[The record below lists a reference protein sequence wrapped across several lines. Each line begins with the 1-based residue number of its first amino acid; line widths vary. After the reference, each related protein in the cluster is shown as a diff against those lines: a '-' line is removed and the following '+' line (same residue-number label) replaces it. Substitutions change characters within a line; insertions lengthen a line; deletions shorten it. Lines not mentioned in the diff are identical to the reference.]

1 MTDPRRRLA
10 DIARRQ
16 HGVFT
21 RAQALEAGLTRHQL
35 QHGTATTRYERIAP
49 GVYRLAGTPPSWH
62 QSVVTAVLAG
72 GDGAVASHRSAAVLW
87 GLDGVRAGTP
97 EVSVPRHRRRQ
108 ERAGLRV
115 HESTD
120 LELAEPHLRQ
130 GVRTTGIERTLI
142 DLAAV
147 VGPKRLTQAVDDA
160 IRRRLTTWPQLAKV
174 RARHSR
180 RGRNGVGILRS
191 LLDERFGT
199 TIPDSWFGRL
209 VADLL
214 VDAGLP
220 GPVVEYDVRG
230 RGGRWIARVD
240 LAYPDA
246 RVAIELDSKRHHLHE
261 AAFEADRPRQNAMEL
276 AGWTVL
282 RFTWAFYSHHP
293 MRLCAEV
300 DTALRSAGG
309 HLALVR
315 PA

>member
-1 MTDPRRRLA
+1 VA
-10 DIARRQ
+10 
-16 HGVFT
+16 
-21 RAQALEAGLTRHQL
+21 
-35 QHGTATTRYERIAP
+35 AT
-49 GVYRLAGTPPSWH
+49 GS
-62 QSVVTAVLAG
+62 
-72 GDGAVASHRSAAVLW
+72 
-87 GLDGVRAGTP
+87 
-97 EVSVPRHRRRQ
+97 
-108 ERAGLRV
+108 
-115 HESTD
+115 
-120 LELAEPHLRQ
+120 
-130 GVRTTGIERTLI
+130 
-142 DLAAV
+142 
-147 VGPKRLTQAVDDA
+147 
-160 IRRRLTTWPQLAKV
+160 
-174 RARHSR
+174 
-180 RGRNGVGILRS
+180 GILRS

-214 VDAGLP
+214 VDGGLP

-261 AAFEADRPRQNAMEL
+261 AAFEADRPRQNALEL

-300 DTALRSAGG
+300 DTALRGAGG